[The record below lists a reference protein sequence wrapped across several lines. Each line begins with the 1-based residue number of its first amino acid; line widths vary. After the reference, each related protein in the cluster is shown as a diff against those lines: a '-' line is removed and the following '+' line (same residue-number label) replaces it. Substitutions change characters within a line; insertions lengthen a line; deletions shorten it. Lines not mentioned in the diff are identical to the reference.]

1 MKKKA
6 KRLAL
11 YGLFIFSALIL
22 GMYLV
27 YAIQV
32 ADAATKTTKP
42 AKTKAETK
50 PASCVTCHSFEELAA
65 GKASFKTESGDMVN
79 PHRYIPHNE
88 KKPENVPDCTNCHT
102 EHPNPPTEK
111 IDLSKVDINNC
122 YLSCHHQQ
130 NFEPCG
136 KCHKHK

>member
-32 ADAATKTTKP
+32 ADAATKTTKTN
-42 AKTKAETK
+42 AATK

-65 GKASFKTESGDMVN
+65 GKAS
-79 PHRYIPHNE
+79 
-88 KKPENVPDCTNCHT
+88 
-102 EHPNPPTEK
+102 
-111 IDLSKVDINNC
+111 
-122 YLSCHHQQ
+122 
-130 NFEPCG
+130 
-136 KCHKHK
+136 